1 MAKSRAKK
9 PGPKLAQNQ
18 INIKVHRKR
27 LWRFLSAAE
36 GMCISI
42 MRKDRWKLTV
52 SDFAGATPS
61 WMIKPVWMPQ

>member
-42 MRKDRWKLTV
+42 MRKDR
-52 SDFAGATPS
+52 
-61 WMIKPVWMPQ
+61 